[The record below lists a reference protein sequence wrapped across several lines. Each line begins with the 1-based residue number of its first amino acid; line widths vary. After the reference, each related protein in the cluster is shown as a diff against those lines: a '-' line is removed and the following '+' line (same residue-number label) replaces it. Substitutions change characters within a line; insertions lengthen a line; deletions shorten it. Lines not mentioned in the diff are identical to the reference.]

1 MMIRDLPMD
10 VWSRV
15 ATFLPDNDR
24 VPVFCALRASG
35 VIASDE
41 PFFRSCMTFLRES
54 LQHSHALAEQEV
66 EDAMWPCIGNYVTE
80 ADTAMLQEMGFA
92 REDAVRALV
101 ATGGDIEYATRLLVR
116 GL

>member
-1 MMIRDLPMD
+1 MIRDIPMD

-15 ATFLPDNDR
+15 ATFLPDDDR
-24 VPVFCALRASG
+24 VPAFWALRASG
-35 VIASDE
+35 VIAMDE
-41 PFFRSCMTFLRES
+41 PFFRSCMAFLRES

-66 EDAMWPCIGNYVTE
+66 EDAIWPRLDDYVTE
-80 ADTAMLQEMGFA
+80 ADTTTLQEMGFA

-101 ATGGDIEYATRLLVR
+101 STGGNIEYATRLLIR